1 MPCTSLVKSSDGN
14 GAVRSFKLQEATF
27 LAAQMPKKEIAADRF
42 IEAHPEYDGRGVIIA
57 IFDSGVDPAA
67 AGLRVTSDGKP
78 KVIDVLDCTGS
89 GDVDT
94 STVVKADEDG
104 RIPGASGAS
113 LVINSSW
120 KNPSGEWHVGCKL
133 VYELFTDTL
142 TSRVKKERKRRWD
155 EKNQEAIAEA
165 VKQLD
170 QFDKVNVLLIVS
182 NSSCRARMFK
192 HTKVEGVHLKK
203 VREDLQNRVDLLRKQ
218 ADSYDD
224 KGPVIDAVVWHD
236 GELWR
241 AALDTRSL
249 EDESGCGKLADFVP
263 LTNYSCAATTLSP
276 LKLRPSGVDER
287 RYGLRGSTSSS
298 YDKGKE
304 VATSTRDEEDE
315 EVEDD

>member
-170 QFDKVNVLLIVS
+170 QFDK
-182 NSSCRARMFK
+182 K

-263 LTNYSCAATTLSP
+263 LTNYSCAATTLYP
-276 LKLRPSGVDER
+276 LKLRPSGVYEC